1 MTRLKD
7 IKNSRR
13 RRVSGKQKN
22 GLGCLGCF
30 GIIWMLFVLGFD
42 GFIGYGFWRTYDAR
56 ARFLTTP
63 GVVTGSEIE
72 RSSGSDGTTYE
83 AKIEY
88 EFELGGTSYTGD
100 RHSFFSFGTSSS
112 EHASEVVR
120 RYPVGKR
127 VTVYYD
133 PGEPE
138 QSVLEVDT
146 RSFPWFAIIFLT
158 PFHCIGIGFVVGGVL
173 QVVQRRRLG
182 EDHAALT
189 GLVVSKHERPGE
201 RRLVLADAHWAGWVI
216 FVFVLG
222 VTSFIAVFVVA
233 LGFGVDASLRLVL
246 GVWSGCVSAALLW
259 ATIARLK
266 RGGTQRHL
274 EIDWNTG
281 RFTRKPDSIG
291 IQIGNVRT
299 IRLES
304 RDTGTQ
310 VNKQPWLTHTLWAID
325 DGGGEHLLLV
335 AKGYAS
341 RGNELRD
348 WFAARFEAASEGSA
362 DEDTPSMLVV
372 SEVEINRTNS

>member
-158 PFHCIGIGFVVGGVL
+158 PFHCIGIGFLVGALYSVYLNQHQYQGGCGCGVSIAK
-173 QVVQRRRLG
+173 G
-182 EDHAALT
+182 AENE
-189 GLVVSKHERPGE
+189 LVVHAYQNAASA
-201 RRLVLADAHWAGWVI
+201 VLCL
-216 FVFVLG
+216 F
-222 VTSFIAVFVVA
+222 
-233 LGFGVDASLRLVL
+233 LGFRAGLPRKGVS
-246 GVWSGCVSAALLW
+246 
-259 ATIARLK
+259 
-266 RGGTQRHL
+266 
-274 EIDWNTG
+274 
-281 RFTRKPDSIG
+281 
-291 IQIGNVRT
+291 
-299 IRLES
+299 
-304 RDTGTQ
+304 
-310 VNKQPWLTHTLWAID
+310 
-325 DGGGEHLLLV
+325 
-335 AKGYAS
+335 
-341 RGNELRD
+341 
-348 WFAARFEAASEGSA
+348 
-362 DEDTPSMLVV
+362 
-372 SEVEINRTNS
+372 

>member
-72 RSSGSDGTTYE
+72 RSSSSDGTTY
-83 AKIEY
+83 AANIEY

-138 QSVLEVDT
+138 QSVLEIDT
-146 RSFPWFAIIFLT
+146 RSFPAVAILFLT
-158 PFHCIGIGFVVGGVL
+158 PFHCIGIGFLFGGVAE
-173 QVVQRRRLG
+173 VVRRRQLG
-182 EDHAALT
+182 EDAEALS
-189 GLVVSKHERPGE
+189 GLVVKRHKE
-201 RRLVLADAHWAGWVI
+201 RLVLEDAHWRGWM
-216 FVFVLG
+216 VFLMVLG
-222 VTSFIAVFVVA
+222 ITSFIAVFVVA
-233 LGFGVDASLRLVL
+233 FGLGVDTGLRGVL
-246 GVWSGCVSAALLW
+246 AIWGGCVSLAMIVP
-259 ATIARLK
+259 TINRLRRVGK
-266 RGGTQRHL
+266 HTRL
-274 EIDWNTG
+274 VIDWSAG

-291 IQIGNVRT
+291 VEIADIRT
-299 IRLES
+299 IRLTAE
-304 RDTGTQ
+304 DTGTK
-310 VNKQPWLTHTLWAID
+310 VNEQPWLRHTITAID
-325 DGGGEHLLLV
+325 DSGREHLLVV
-335 AKGYAS
+335 AKGYGE
-341 RGNELRD
+341 RGNALRD
-348 WFAARFEAASEGSA
+348 WFAARFEAVGEGEA
-362 DEDTPSMLVV
+362 EEETPNMAVV
-372 SEVEINRTNS
+372 SEVEIHRTNS